1 MSQMVGITA
10 AIGARLVL
18 QGKVPQKGVIS
29 PMYKELYVPIL
40 KELEK
45 FGVLMV
51 EESER
56 PGGAAGA
63 NRPKL

>member
-18 QGKVPQKGVIS
+18 EGKVPQRGVLS
-29 PMYKELYVPIL
+29 PIYKELYQPIL

-45 FGVLMV
+45 FGVFMV

-63 NRPKL
+63 NRPRL